1 MSEAEGRGSPQG
13 CRAEGRSPARG
24 GQAEGDSAARALV
37 VAVLPGD
44 GIGPEVT
51 AQAVKALE
59 AAAAVE
65 GLTVR
70 CRHLPVGGTA
80 IEEAGEPLPDEVLR
94 ACRQADAVL
103 LGAVGGPRW
112 DGLPA
117 VRRPEAGLLAL
128 RQGLGLWANLRPVK
142 LHPALAGTSP
152 LRGDLAARGL
162 DIMVVRELSGGLY
175 YGKPSGRW
183 ADGSGYLAVDTM
195 WYQSRQIE
203 RVARLAFELAA
214 GRAGRL
220 TSVDKANVLSTSRL
234 WRERVENLHPE
245 YPGVAVEHMY
255 VDAAAMEMVLRP
267 WRLDVLVTENTF
279 GDILSDLG
287 GALVGSL
294 GLLPS
299 ASLGDD
305 GPGLFEPVH
314 GSAPALAGQDRANP
328 VGAILSAALLLR
340 YCGAGEHGL
349 RAALRIEA
357 AVGGVLEAGY
367 RTPDLEEP
375 GSRLAATAG
384 YRAVGTATMGDLVV
398 EAIREG

>member
-1 MSEAEGRGSPQG
+1 MDG
-13 CRAEGRSPARG
+13 CR
-24 GQAEGDSAARALV
+24 LKV
-37 VAVLPGD
+37 VVLPGD
-44 GIGPEVT
+44 GIGPEVI
-51 AQAVKALE
+51 AQAVKVME
-59 AAAAVE
+59 VAAAAE
-65 GLTVR
+65 GIALA
-70 CRHLPVGGTA
+70 CEYFPVGGAA
-80 IEEAGEPLPDEVLR
+80 IDEAGEPLPEEVLR

-117 VRRPEAGLLAL
+117 DRRPEAGLLAL

-142 LHPALAGTSP
+142 LYPSLAGASP
-152 LRGDLAARGL
+152 LRPEILERGL
-162 DIMVVRELSGGLY
+162 DILVVRELSGGLY

-183 ADGSGYLAVDTM
+183 ADGCGSVAVDTM
-195 WYQSRQIE
+195 WYTSRQIE
-203 RVARLAFELAA
+203 RVVRLAFRLASE
-214 GRAGRL
+214 RSRRL
-220 TSVDKANVLSTSRL
+220 LSVDKANVLSSSRL
-234 WRERVENLHPE
+234 WREMVEALRSAYPE
-245 YPGVAVEHMY
+245 VDTEHMY

-267 WRLDVLVTENTF
+267 WRLDVVVTENTF

-299 ASLGDD
+299 ASLSDA

-328 VGAILSAALLLR
+328 LAAILSAGMLLQ
-340 YCGAGEHGL
+340 YACAGGQGA
-349 RAALRIEA
+349 RAAARIES
-357 AVGGVLEAGY
+357 AVRRVLEAGY

-375 GSRLAATAG
+375 GSRV
-384 YRAVGTATMGDLVV
+384 VGTAAMGDLVR

>member
-1 MSEAEGRGSPQG
+1 M
-13 CRAEGRSPARG
+13 
-24 GQAEGDSAARALV
+24 

-51 AQAVKALE
+51 AQAVKVLE
-59 AAAAVE
+59 AAAARE

-70 CRHLPVGGTA
+70 CRHLPVGGAA
-80 IEEAGEPLPDEVLR
+80 IEETGEPLPDEVLR

-117 VRRPEAGLLAL
+117 ERRPESGLLAL
-128 RQGLGLWANLRPVK
+128 RQGLGLWANLRPVR
-142 LHPALAGTSP
+142 LYPALAGASP
-152 LRGDLAARGL
+152 LRGDLVARGV

-203 RVARLAFELAA
+203 RVARLAFDLAA
-214 GRAGRL
+214 GRTGRL

-234 WRERVENLHPE
+234 WRETVENLRAG

-299 ASLGDD
+299 ASLGDE

-328 VGAILSAALLLR
+328 LGAILSAALLLR
-340 YCGAGEHGL
+340 YCGAGERGV

-367 RTPDLEEP
+367 RTPDLEES
-375 GSRLAATAG
+375 GSRRAGTAG
-384 YRAVGTATMGDLVV
+384 YRVVGTAAMGDLVA